1 MNENEPEQPRLSRT
15 ERRRRRVIA
24 GALATAVLALS
35 SGVPAT
41 ADPLGAEGPQQNP
54 PSQEYGPGSANN
66 DAR

>member
-1 MNENEPEQPRLSRT
+1 MDDTGEHHPKLSRA

-41 ADPLGAEGPQQNP
+41 ADSLGSDAPQP
-54 PSQEYGPGSANN
+54 PSAGYDAGSPPAA
-66 DAR
+66 DVS